1 MSKKG
6 GSDRAAKLI
15 EDKTFGLKNK
25 SQFARALL
33 TSSQDMLN
41 HPHPPLL
48 PTPPDKSRKVQEYVK
63 AVAHTVKDGLERK
76 AKAGLTPEQLEA
88 EKSVVDELFL
98 ALIGQGA
105 QHSPPTRPT
114 PCAPH
119 PRSPLSLSGL
129 RRWRKRRRRWRRSLR
144 L

>member
-41 HPHPPLL
+41 HPHPPL
-48 PTPPDKSRKVQEYVK
+48 PSHATRQE
-63 AVAHTVKDGLERK
+63 
-76 AKAGLTPEQLEA
+76 PE
-88 EKSVVDELFL
+88 
-98 ALIGQGA
+98 
-105 QHSPPTRPT
+105 SPGIRESCCT
-114 PCAPH
+114 H
-119 PRSPLSLSGL
+119 GEGWPRA
-129 RRWRKRRRRWRRSLR
+129 
-144 L
+144 